1 MTPEERHAYFL
12 EQLKIGDE
20 WAEYVAA
27 RIRHAG
33 KHAEAT
39 PTQVAQSAEEVQEFT
54 ENEKDILLDQGRTLE
69 VKSRSVSF
77 TGIHD
82 YPYETVFVDTVEGWL
97 QKRSDPV
104 AVAVVSQVTGG
115 VVMIPCKTEGLWGR
129 RTVFDGKRGFEIT
142 VFECGRGLLRSFEE
156 FVGWL

>member
-20 WAEYVAA
+20 WAEYVAEK
-27 RIRHAG
+27 IRQSG

-39 PTQVAQSAEEVQEFT
+39 PLEVAQFPGEVQEFT

-82 YPYETVFVDTVEGWL
+82 YPYGTVFVDTVEGWL
-97 QKRSDPV
+97 QKRSYPV

-115 VVMIPCKTEGLWGR
+115 VVMIPVKTQPLWGE

-142 VFECGRGLLRSFEE
+142 VFECERNLLRSFEE